1 LDHPQI
7 KGAVKVSRIGKLP
20 VKIPSGVTVKAD
32 GSKVEVKGAKGT
44 LTRDLPAELKLEIA
58 DGELKVLPAV
68 EAENTKALWGL
79 YRVLINNMVVG
90 VSTGYKIDL
99 EVVGVGYK
107 VELKGKD
114 LFIAAGLSDPVLFKV
129 RPGLEYKTEGATKMS
144 VEGID
149 KEKVGQA
156 AADIRRIR
164 PPEPYKGKGI
174 RYLGE
179 KIRRKAGKTAGK

>member
-1 LDHPQI
+1 MT
-7 KGAVKVSRIGKLP
+7 RELP
-20 VKIPSGVTVKAD
+20 PEVG
-32 GSKVEVKGAKGT
+32 VEVSDGVVNVV
-44 LTRDLPAELKLEIA
+44 PAIEN
-58 DGELKVLPAV
+58 
-68 EAENTKALWGL
+68 ENTKALWGL
-79 YRVLINNMVVG
+79 YRVLVNNMVVG
-90 VSTGYKIDL
+90 VSAGYKIDL
-99 EVVGVGYK
+99 EVHGVGYK

-114 LFIAAGLSDPVLFKV
+114 LLIAAGLSDTVLFKA

-174 RYLGE
+174 RYTGE